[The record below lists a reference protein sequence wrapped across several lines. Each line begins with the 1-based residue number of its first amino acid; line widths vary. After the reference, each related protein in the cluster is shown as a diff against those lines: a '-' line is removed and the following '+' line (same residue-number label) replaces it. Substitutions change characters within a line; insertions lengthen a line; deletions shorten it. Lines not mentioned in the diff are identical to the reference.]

1 MGGAVND
8 PTSAGLLEI
17 AGPQLYRRNA
27 FRITGLPTDA
37 DRRAVRHRQ
46 QKVAAALAMGI
57 DLDSGVEADEDE
69 VRRAFDLILGDPRR
83 RLVDEVFWLWDT
95 PDASCGCAK
104 SLHTEHDQAVQAH
117 SAALDKEALGDE
129 LTDEDL
135 DELEGLWAEA
145 SRRWGGVLR
154 RAAFWD
160 HVRSRITALDD
171 KQLNESVIDLL
182 REEVPLTLVKPLIQL
197 AATSTSEPTWLA
209 EQARTWPLR
218 ESVVDDQLESAAE
231 PVYESVKAELAE
243 AVKPLNEG
251 DPHKAA
257 AMVYDNVLPQ
267 LKRLNALV
275 PANRHRRTASTRND
289 VALILN
295 NCAVRLIDTGDSQS
309 EKDARKWLK
318 AAEKLTSDP
327 HTSNLIEENTKALN
341 DMVGAFRTIRERVEE
356 LRRLGRTDLAK
367 QMLRNIRRTMAGSPG
382 IAEIDRMLAELGD
395 YTPSMRQE
403 AYERRVERRIQR
415 RAMRAQRAAYRS
427 PGLTAVR
434 RLVGWIVVLGLI
446 AVATY
451 FLFFDDGSSDSAS
464 LFQDQTT
471 DNVAVGTCLKDKAD
485 WNRDKNDVKVVPCT
499 DEHWAEVIG
508 YTSLGA
514 VPSPYPGKDQV
525 VATARYNCRYNAAMK
540 NIEGTQYAVDFAYPD
555 QDTWND
561 GKRKN
566 DFQNYATCI
575 VRDAD
580 DSPLPK
586 RQLTPDEDKKKG
598 IVWRMDLF
606 NADISANPPVGA
618 CIQHQNDYTAD
629 IHNVPFVPCDDFHWA
644 EVTGFPVLYQAGS
657 PWPGDDAVKDA
668 AYAACLKIAKDR
680 GLDDKFHYGATWPGQ
695 GAWKD
700 PTKDIYAVCTGS
712 RAGEQEFTGALK

>member
-1 MGGAVND
+1 MND

-46 QKVAAALAMGI
+46 QKVSAALAMGI

-104 SLHTEHDQAVQAH
+104 SLHIEHDQAVQAH

-129 LTDEDL
+129 LSDEDL

-160 HVRSRITALDD
+160 HVRARITALDD
-171 KQLNESVIDLL
+171 KQLTESVIDLL

-218 ESVVDDQLESAAE
+218 ESVIDDQLEGAAE
-231 PVYESVKAELAE
+231 PVYESVKTELAE

-251 DPHKAA
+251 DPHRAA

-275 PANRHRRTASTRND
+275 PATRHRRTASTRND
-289 VALILN
+289 VALLLN
-295 NCAVRLIDTGDSQS
+295 NCAVRLIDTGDAQS
-309 EKDARKWLK
+309 ENNARKWLK

-327 HTSNLIEENTKALN
+327 HTSNLIEENTRALN
-341 DMVGAFRTIRERVEE
+341 DMVEAFRTIRERVDE
-356 LRRLGRTDLAK
+356 LCRLGRTDLAK

-382 IAEIDRMLAELGD
+382 IAEIDRMLTELG
-395 YTPSMRQE
+395 YYPLSARE
-403 AYERRVERRIQR
+403 AAYEGRVKRRMRR
-415 RAMRAQRAAYRS
+415 RAMRAHRAANRS
-427 PGLTAVR
+427 PAVTAFR

-446 AVATY
+446 GLGTY
-451 FLFFDDGSSDSAS
+451 FLFFDGGSPEPDS

-471 DNVAVGTCLKDKAD
+471 DNVAVGTCLKDKAEWD
-485 WNRDKNDVKVVPCT
+485 KDKNDVTVVPCT
-499 DEHWAEVIG
+499 EEHWAEVIG

-525 VATARYNCRYNAAMK
+525 IAEARYNCRYNAAMK
-540 NIEGTQYAVDFAYPD
+540 SVQSQFTVDFAYPD
-555 QDTWND
+555 EHRWND
-561 GKRKN
+561 GKTQK

-575 VRDAD
+575 VHQSD
-580 DSPLPK
+580 DSSLPK
-586 RQLTPDEDKKKG
+586 SRLTQEDKTKD

-618 CIQHQNDYTAD
+618 CIQHQKDYNDN
-629 IHNVPFVPCDDFHWA
+629 IHDVPFVPCDDFHWA
-644 EVTGFPVLYQAGS
+644 EVIGFPVLYQAGS
-657 PWPGDDAVKDA
+657 PWPGDQAVKDA
-668 AYAACLKIAKDR
+668 AYAACLKIAKDER
-680 GLDDKFHYGATWPGQ
+680 GLDDNFHYGATWPGQ
-695 GAWKD
+695 GAWQD

-712 RAGEQEFTGALK
+712 RAGEQEFTGALRN